1 MLVTLLQILWI
12 FVSLFLILIIL
23 LQRGKGGGLAGALG
37 GAGGSS
43 AFGTKAGDVFTKI
56 TVGVFGFWLLLAMIL
71 VWSLK
76 TPNKFPGAGG
86 GKNVA
91 AGGAAVS
98 TEKKDDGKDTEKEK
112 FKKDIDEALKNPD
125 DQKKDG
131 TKKPDAPV
139 LPVQPGDSQKGSTTS
154 TSTPSGTDKKE
165 ESKTGTSPVAP
176 EKSPPSK
183 TDSKNESSKQDPA
196 KSQPKANPGPTKAP
210 GSGMNTPDKKGFD
223 RVSWLAANL
232 QSVEGGDIDVSKM
245 TEAEKARVNER
256 LRKTGEIY
264 DRKDPTKTP

>member
-125 DQKKDG
+125 EQKKG
-131 TKKPDAPV
+131 ETKKADDLVPPI
-139 LPVQPGDSQKGSTTS
+139 QPADSQKGPTTS
-154 TSTPSGTDKKE
+154 TSKEINTTKKD
-165 ESKTGTSPVAP
+165 ESKTGAAPNIP
-176 EKSPPSK
+176 EKSAK
-183 TDSKNESSKQDPA
+183 TDSKNEPSKQDPA

-210 GSGMNTPDKKGFD
+210 GSGSSTPNEKGFD
-223 RVSWLAANL
+223 QVAWLAAHL
-232 QSVEGGDIDVSKM
+232 QSVEGGDIDTSKM
-245 TEAEKARVNER
+245 TEAAKARVNER
-256 LRKTGEIY
+256 LRKTSEIY
-264 DRKDPTKTP
+264 DRKDANKTP